1 VAIVNRSGYP
11 DDRPRPGGFAYDVE
25 ASDAL
30 DASVPVNRRPVMMA
44 LVGWSALWA
53 SLNSGQWYLLSFPES
68 TLDWIHFARTALPLL
83 IFTLLLPQAL
93 GVLLRG
99 GSATTLTC
107 WTAYGAIASAASFQ
121 SPDLLNGLFW
131 AAYYLAGITVIAM
144 VGNRGGRFVLAAV
157 TRGGWLIATAYVV
170 FLLIV
175 ARDVLIEQATVAG
188 TGYGIIGAM
197 PTVAGVAMSRSS
209 GMARLLAVPG
219 LVTLVAAVYANG
231 MRRYALGLLAFV
243 FAALLFFFQSRGA
256 MMGYVG
262 AIVVVGYV
270 VLARANRSTVT
281 LVFSSLLM
289 IAGLL
294 VLSEVPAA
302 RHMVENSL
310 EWFRRGASNEQL
322 YEMTGRT
329 RDWGRALPLV
339 AESPVWGWGMQS
351 DRSLMEGTH
360 VHNTYLYAALA
371 AGLPGLAFFTLGL
384 IAAWRSLF
392 RLIRRVPSDEQV
404 FLAQCAA
411 LLAFF
416 TVRGIPEVSGP
427 MFGVDYLV
435 MLPIVAYLGAAEREL
450 ITTSAST
457 ET

>member
-1 VAIVNRSGYP
+1 MNTSTAHSRPLIVAVLRWITIWGSI
-11 DDRPRPGGFAYDVE
+11 
-25 ASDAL
+25 
-30 DASVPVNRRPVMMA
+30 
-44 LVGWSALWA
+44 
-53 SLNSGQWYLLSFPES
+53 NSGQWLLLAWPES
-68 TLDWIHFARTALPLL
+68 ILDWVHFGRTLLPLVVCMPVL
-83 IFTLLLPQAL
+83 PSATLA
-93 GVLLRG
+93 LLRSHG
-99 GSATTLTC
+99 CTPLVCWSLYGLIAT
-107 WTAYGAIASAASFQ
+107 GAAFQ
-121 SPDLLNGLFW
+121 SPDIANGLFW
-131 AAYYLAGITVIAM
+131 GVFYLISMAVVVIASSH
-144 VGNRGGRFVLAAV
+144 GALTTLAAIN
-157 TRGGWLIATAYVV
+157 RWGWIIASAYVAFALV
-170 FLLIV
+170 A
-175 ARDVLIEQATVAG
+175 ARDTLIDQAASVG
-188 TGYGIIGAM
+188 SGYQIIGAM
-197 PTVAGVAMSRSS
+197 PSVAGVAMSRSS

-219 LVTLVAAVYANG
+219 LVALVAAVYASG
-231 MRRYALGLLAFV
+231 MRRYAFGILAF
-243 FAALLFFFQSRGA
+243 ALAGLLFFFQSRGA

-262 AIVVVGYV
+262 AAFVVGYV

-281 LVFSSLLM
+281 LVFLALVVV
-289 IAGLL
+289 AGLF

-411 LLAFF
+411 LLTFF